1 MSADPPVPRHLTAA
15 ALRALLPMDAAI
27 AAIGAAL
34 SDGLDPEADP
44 ARTAVDVP
52 AGQLLL
58 MPASSARYAGVKI
71 AGVAPAN
78 PARGLPRITGTYLL
92 LDGATLQ
99 PLATFDGPALTAL
112 RTPAVSAVAIA
123 ALTEDRPLDVLLYGT
138 GPQAAG
144 HVEAVRAVRTVRRLR
159 VVGRDPARTAGFV
172 ARCVAAGVAAE
183 VADAGTVGAADD
195 ARAVGAADDARAVGA
210 ADLVV
215 CCTSARTPLF
225 DGRLLAEH
233 ATVVAMGSHEPAA
246 REVDTAT
253 VRRCQLYVEARSAAL
268 REAGDL
274 LLAGVD
280 GRRLVNLAE
289 LRTATVR
296 RDVPRLFKGVGMA
309 WQDIVV
315 AAAAHARLAA
325 AGPGRKVER

>member
-1 MSADPPVPRHLTAA
+1 MSETAPVPRHLTAE
-15 ALRALLPMDAAI
+15 ALRAVLPMGAAITALDAAL
-27 AAIGAAL
+27 AA
-34 SDGLDPEADP
+34 GLDPEADP

-92 LDGATLQ
+92 LDGDTLQ

-123 ALTEDRPLDVLLYGT
+123 ALTEDHPLDVLLYGT

-144 HVEAVRAVRTVRRLR
+144 HVEAVRAVRTIRRLR
-159 VVGRDPARTAGFV
+159 VAGRDPARTAGFV
-172 ARCVAAGVAAE
+172 ERCAAAGVAAE
-183 VADAGTVGAADD
+183 VADAA
-195 ARAVGAADDARAVGA
+195 AVGA

-225 DGRLLAEH
+225 DGTVLAEH
-233 ATVVAMGSHEPAA
+233 ATVVAMGSHEPTV
-246 REVDTAT
+246 REVDAAT
-253 VRRCQLYVEARSAAL
+253 VRRAQLYVEARSAAL

-280 GRRLVNLAE
+280 ERRALVNLAE

-296 RDVPRLFKGVGMA
+296 RDVPRLFKSVGMA
-309 WQDIVV
+309 WQDIAV
-315 AAAAHARLAA
+315 AAAAQARLATA
-325 AGPGRKVER
+325 EPGRVVER

>member
-1 MSADPPVPRHLTAA
+1 MSETAPVPRHLTAE
-15 ALRALLPMDAAI
+15 ALRTVLPMDAAI
-27 AAIGAAL
+27 AAIDAAL
-34 SDGLDPEADP
+34 AAGLDPEADP

-144 HVEAVRAVRTVRRLR
+144 HVEAVRAVRTIRRLR
-159 VVGRDPARTAGFV
+159 VAGRDPARTAGFV
-172 ARCVAAGVAAE
+172 DRCVEAGMPAE
-183 VADAGTVGAADD
+183 VADAA
-195 ARAVGAADDARAVGA
+195 AVGA

-215 CCTSARTPLF
+215 CCTSSRTPLF
-225 DGRLLAEH
+225 DGALLAEH
-233 ATVVAMGSHEPAA
+233 ATVVAMGSHEPAV

-253 VRRCQLYVEARSAAL
+253 VRRALLYVEARSAAL

-280 GRRLVNLAE
+280 DRRALVNLAE

-296 RDVPRLFKGVGMA
+296 RDVPRLFKSVGMA
-309 WQDIVV
+309 WQDIAV
-315 AAAAHARLAA
+315 AAAAQARLAA
-325 AGPGRKVER
+325 AEPGRVVER